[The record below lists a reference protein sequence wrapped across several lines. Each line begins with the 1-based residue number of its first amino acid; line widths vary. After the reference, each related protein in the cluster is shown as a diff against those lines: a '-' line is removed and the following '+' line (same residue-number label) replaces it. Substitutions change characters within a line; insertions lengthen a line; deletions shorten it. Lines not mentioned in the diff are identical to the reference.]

1 MFDSPIVQN
10 QKGYVWM
17 EVKGKLKTGIAD
29 YSVPLRPLFTNIVS
43 TAYRSLQASHTN

>member
-17 EVKGKLKTGIAD
+17 EVKGKLKQESPSIHAL
-29 YSVPLRPLFTNIVS
+29 YARYLQIVS
-43 TAYRSLQASHTN
+43 TTYQSLQASHTD